1 MNLKVSNT
9 NAPVWRDITVYA
21 ELPAKLKCL
30 DELAHNVWWSWNS
43 DAKKL
48 FHDIDPDTWR
58 DTGENPVL
66 LLQKLSFEKYQSL
79 AKDELFLARLNE
91 VYKEFKNYMKKP
103 LRKDVPSISYFSMEY
118 GLCSALKIYS
128 GGLGVLAGDYIKEA
142 SDSCINMTAV
152 GFLYRYGYFNQTLS
166 MDGQQIAEYV
176 AQNFNQIPV
185 EPVLNSDGTP
195 MVLAVPYRET
205 PVIVDLAMSMFSYG
219 KLERYALEGRECP
232 VDGGFDSSGNLTR
245 DPVAISESRQ
255 VLPMGYWKGSS
266 LAIALDLIVSLI
278 SGGRTTKDIGEL
290 PCETEVSQIFMAISL
305 DAFPDHE
312 DMEKRIGETLS
323 YIDSSIPREE
333 NGSIHYPGEGMK
345 RTRCESMRLGVFAE
359 DSVWEKVKA
368 L

>member
-1 MNLKVSNT
+1 MRVPYGEMVSLLKEKLVS
-9 NAPVWRDITVYA
+9 RGMDESRA
-21 ELPAKLKCL
+21 ELSARLFADASADGVHTHGLNRFPKYISMIDQGFIDVSASPTL
-30 DELAHNVWWSWNS
+30 ESRIGMIERWNGNRGPGNLNAYS
-43 DAKKL
+43 AMQRA
-48 FHDIDPDTWR
+48 ID
-58 DTGENPVL
+58 
-66 LLQKLSFEKYQSL
+66 L
-79 AKDELFLARLNE
+79 AKDNAMG
-91 VYKEFKNYMKKP
+91 VVT
-103 LRKDVPSISYFSMEY
+103 LRNTNHWMRAGNY
-118 GLCSALKIYS
+118 GLEAVRS
-128 GGLGVLAGDYIKEA
+128 G
-142 SDSCINMTAV
+142 CIGILWTNAMPNMPAW
-152 GFLYRYGYFNQTLS
+152 GARDARIGN
-166 MDGQQIAEYV
+166 
-176 AQNFNQIPV
+176 N
-185 EPVLNSDGTP
+185 P
-195 MVLAVPYRET
+195 MVLAVPYRDT

-232 VDGGFDSSGNLTR
+232 VDGGFDSNGNLTR

-312 DMEKRIGETLS
+312 DMERHIGETLS

-345 RTRCESMRLGVFAE
+345 RTRCESMRLGVYAE

>member
-1 MNLKVSNT
+1 MRIPFDELKDTLRTILEKRGMGRNDAELSSYLFVSSSADGVYTHGLNRFPSYVSMIDRGFIDVSAKAVFESRIGVIERWDGKKGPGNINAWNAMKRALELSKENGIGLVALHNTNHWMRAGNYGLDAVSNGAIGILWT
-9 NAPVWRDITVYA
+9 NTKPNM
-21 ELPAKLKCL
+21 PAWGGKEPRIGNNPLV
-30 DELAHNVWWSWNS
+30 LAIPY
-43 DAKKL
+43 K
-48 FHDIDPDTWR
+48 DT
-58 DTGENPVL
+58 PVL
-66 LLQKLSFEKYQSL
+66 
-79 AKDELFLARLNE
+79 
-91 VYKEFKNYMKKP
+91 
-103 LRKDVPSISYFSMEY
+103 
-118 GLCSALKIYS
+118 
-128 GGLGVLAGDYIKEA
+128 
-142 SDSCINMTAV
+142 
-152 GFLYRYGYFNQTLS
+152 
-166 MDGQQIAEYV
+166 
-176 AQNFNQIPV
+176 
-185 EPVLNSDGTP
+185 
-195 MVLAVPYRET
+195 
-205 PVIVDLAMSMFSYG
+205 VDIAMSMFSYG

-312 DMEKRIGETLS
+312 DMERRIGETLS
-323 YIDSSIPREE
+323 YIDSSLPREE
-333 NGSIHYPGEGMK
+333 NVSIHYPGEGMK